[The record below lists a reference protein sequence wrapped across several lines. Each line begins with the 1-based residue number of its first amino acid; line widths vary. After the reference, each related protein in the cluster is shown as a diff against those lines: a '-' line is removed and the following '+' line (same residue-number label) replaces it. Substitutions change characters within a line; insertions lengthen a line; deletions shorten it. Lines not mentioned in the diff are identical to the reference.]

1 MDKKSQPKC
10 IKYNKVVITS
20 PSDKNCI
27 IDTFKDFFASI
38 NERTTGL
45 KGYAIMHNDVPIEST
60 AESVIVVLTFWNSR
74 DDMDDYY
81 KPENKHLSQLVA
93 SVKPFLKQMPERIS
107 YIVSEFVI

>member
-1 MDKKSQPKC
+1 V
-10 IKYNKVVITS
+10 IITS
-20 PSDKNCI
+20 PSDKYCI

-38 NERTTGL
+38 KERATGL

-93 SVKPFLKQMPERIS
+93 SVKPFLKQMPERTS